1 MILNEDLFENIE
13 LNEEIDKE
21 DLYFN
26 VLHFIDDLG
35 YDSDI
40 AKEFYQMDDVIDSL
54 TRLLKRVE
62 DYKKYESLKESK
74 NLNEVY
80 SARWD
85 NMVTY
90 SNPIK
95 QQYADL
101 VNDQIYDALD
111 NIDILASSK
120 ISDLPEQ
127 TDFGFDQAE
136 RVSKAISN
144 LVRTMTTEYF
154 RFTDLKDESLEE
166 SLDSQTSNL
175 LKKYAGEDKKTDKIY
190 KWIGTG
196 TLSLDLNP
204 DDESVSR
211 VSDRLKQDGFK
222 LVDIFDG
229 STDAD
234 SYMIYTKTS
243 GEDKYL
249 AAILFYD
256 DGATLQLEINPEDE
270 DSLEYFN
277 ESLEESFTVELY
289 KDRNK
294 DPERK
299 RFKDYKSA
307 MKFAKDNANDFE
319 TIMITKPDASGPSVV
334 NSYEKDSGWYTE
346 SLNEVK
352 IADKIIAK
360 QDTKEMT
367 RRAIKMLKDL
377 GGDYEDLAKEFKDAY
392 GENPLEE
399 AMEKPSRYSD
409 HVPQEK
415 RKYWYFTTHG
425 AKPGSIPSDLHVLE
439 IRDGENEKGTKGTFV
454 MLDGVLNTS
463 ELNKF
468 DMKELVPKD

>member
-1 MILNEDLFENIE
+1 
-13 LNEEIDKE
+13 
-21 DLYFN
+21 
-26 VLHFIDDLG
+26 
-35 YDSDI
+35 
-40 AKEFYQMDDVIDSL
+40 MDDVIDSL

-74 NLNEVY
+74 NLNEEY
-80 SARWD
+80 RARWD
-85 NMVTY
+85 NMATY

-111 NIDILASSK
+111 NIDVLALSK

-144 LVRTMTTEYF
+144 LVRTMTREYF
-154 RFTDLKDESLEE
+154 LFTDLKDESLEE
-166 SLDSQTSNL
+166 SLDLQTGNL
-175 LKKYAGEDKKTDKIY
+175 LKKYAGEDRKTDEIY

-222 LVDIFDG
+222 LVDVFDG

-234 SYMIYTKTS
+234 SYMIYIKTS

-256 DGATLQLEINPEDE
+256 GGATLQLEINPEDE

-277 ESLEESFTVELY
+277 E
-289 KDRNK
+289 
-294 DPERK
+294 
-299 RFKDYKSA
+299 A
-307 MKFAKDNANDFE
+307 
-319 TIMITKPDASGPSVV
+319 
-334 NSYEKDSGWYTE
+334 
-346 SLNEVK
+346 LNEDK
-352 IADKIIAK
+352 IADKIRSN

-377 GGDYEDLAKEFKDAY
+377 GGDWEDLAKEFKDAY
-392 GENPLEE
+392 GEDAIEE
-399 AMEKPSRYSD
+399 C
-409 HVPQEK
+409 
-415 RKYWYFTTHG
+415 
-425 AKPGSIPSDLHVLE
+425 I
-439 IRDGENEKGTKGTFV
+439 
-454 MLDGVLNTS
+454 
-463 ELNKF
+463 
-468 DMKELVPKD
+468 KEQDCKN

>member
-1 MILNEDLFENIE
+1 MILNENLFE
-13 LNEEIDKE
+13 DTKE
-21 DLYFN
+21 
-26 VLHFIDDLG
+26 
-35 YDSDI
+35 
-40 AKEFYQMDDVIDSL
+40 
-54 TRLLKRVE
+54 
-62 DYKKYESLKESK
+62 
-74 NLNEVY
+74 NLNEAY

-111 NIDILASSK
+111 NIDVLASSK

-136 RVSKAISN
+136 RVTKAITN
-144 LVRTMTTEYF
+144 LVRTMTKEYF
-154 RFTDLKDESLEE
+154 LFTDLKDESLKE
-166 SLDSQTSNL
+166 SLDSQTSDL
-175 LKKYAGEDKKTDKIY
+175 LRKYAGEDVKTDKIY

-211 VSDRLKQDGFK
+211 VSDRLEQDGFE
-222 LVDIFDG
+222 LVDRYDG
-229 STDAD
+229 SSDED
-234 SYMIYTKTS
+234 SYIVYTKTS

-249 AAILFYD
+249 ATILFYD
-256 DGATLQLEINPEDE
+256 GGATLQLEINPEDE

-277 ESLEESFTVELY
+277 EALKNDLLEESPKILDVE
-289 KDRNK
+289 
-294 DPERK
+294 PEEAPGTT
-299 RFKDYKSA
+299 FYVDYPETKG
-307 MKFAKDNANDFE
+307 KFAGKTVTMPIKASSYKEANDKFVKE
-319 TIMITKPDASGPSVV
+319 HPDVHKFDYAIIGNKATYHPNSGT
-334 NSYEKDSGWYTE
+334 YTLKE
-346 SLNEVK
+346 DK
-352 IADKIIAK
+352 IADKIRAN
-360 QDTKEMT
+360 QDTKDMT
-367 RRAIKMLKDL
+367 KRAIKMLKNL

-392 GENPLEE
+392 GEDPLEE
-399 AMEKPSRYSD
+399 AIEKPWRYSD

-425 AKPGSIPSDLHVLE
+425 VQPGSIPSDLHVLE
-439 IRDGENEKGTKGTFV
+439 VRDGENEKGTKGTFV

-463 ELNKF
+463 ELNNF